1 MATTLVDG
9 KGLPAAPV
17 VPLATGPSVSTTA
30 APTPGPMTTLLG
42 EDGPNK
48 EDGDEDEEDPRGE
61 AQDEVDGGQK
71 PACL

>member
-48 EDGDEDEEDPRGE
+48 EDGDEDEDEDVSANPSYTSSLTLTAR
-61 AQDEVDGGQK
+61 
-71 PACL
+71 P